1 MRSNAAVLAMTI
13 CAFIINEGRGNTIC
27 QATDTWSCP
36 SGTCECTVTCNNL
49 NNERDDD
56 VLDDDVLGSFGFD
69 TVCECDD
76 SCVCNGVVQ
85 SVQVSDPVPT
95 CNALWTKVSRDAH
108 AFPFLLL
115 LYCGTPIE
123 EPIKLYCSVYYHHAR
138 VL

>member
-36 SGTCECTVTCNNL
+36 SGTCECAVTLTNL
-49 NNERDDD
+49 NNEHNNDGI
-56 VLDDDVLGSFGFD
+56 GSFGVGTSCRGPMIRNNY

-85 SVQVSDPVPT
+85 SVQVSDPVPK
-95 CNALWTKVSRDAH
+95 CNALSTKTKVSGDAH

-115 LYCGTPIE
+115 YCIAALQS
-123 EPIKLYCSVYYHHAR
+123 KSQ
-138 VL
+138 

>member
-85 SVQVSDPVPT
+85 SVQVSDPVPK
-95 CNALWTKVSRDAH
+95 CNALSTKTKVSGDAH

-115 LYCGTPIE
+115 YCIAALQS
-123 EPIKLYCSVYYHHAR
+123 KSQ
-138 VL
+138 